1 MIYPELCKYPTAL
14 LATDSYKVTEVFSDQ
29 QLALL
34 VANLSYFVKPVSLQQ
49 WRGTCLFL
57 SWFSLVVSL
66 FLLYILTL
74 SRYLVYKL
82 IQYTIRT
89 WTFRITKLQHIASSI
104 CLSMY
109 ICCQDRRGMSS
120 RQNFDL
126 SILIILNKVEVTSF

>member
-1 MIYPELCKYPTAL
+1 MISPELCKYPTAL

-82 IQYTIRT
+82 I
-89 WTFRITKLQHIASSI
+89 
-104 CLSMY
+104 
-109 ICCQDRRGMSS
+109 
-120 RQNFDL
+120 
-126 SILIILNKVEVTSF
+126 